1 MGELCETP
9 GSNEREQG
17 GEEAVGI
24 LQRRVGADR
33 CLGPRSEVVKFAFM
47 RMLTHPDVNGV
58 NYLIVPGKFC
68 LVGQLFLASAIKP
81 RKYPTGIR
89 PKAGRFAS
97 PAWRVASVQGT
108 VKQSMLIPG
117 AQNALRHKHGEAVSL
132 ADEPVC
138 RMHGAWAVLVQVAM
152 TLPLA
157 APTKGD
163 AETL

>member
-1 MGELCETP
+1 MGRRPTGHRRTIWFGGRIQGGRLAPFQEPSPSTMGKLMHHSTLRVLSILP
-9 GSNEREQG
+9 ISAGFLVREQVKK
-17 GEEAVGI
+17 ELETSKQMACWWP
-24 LQRRVGADR
+24 GA
-33 CLGPRSEVVKFAFM
+33 A
-47 RMLTHPDVNGV
+47 
-58 NYLIVPGKFC
+58 
-68 LVGQLFLASAIKP
+68 LAGRHSL
-81 RKYPTGIR
+81 R

-108 VKQSMLIPG
+108 VKQIMLIPG
-117 AQNALRHKHGEAVSL
+117 AQNARRHKHGEAVSL

>member
-47 RMLTHPDVNGV
+47 RMLTHPHFNGV

-89 PKAGRFAS
+89 FSSGY
-97 PAWRVASVQGT
+97 GT
-108 VKQSMLIPG
+108 
-117 AQNALRHKHGEAVSL
+117 GEWGPQIAHFSLKTAV
-132 ADEPVC
+132 
-138 RMHGAWAVLVQVAM
+138 
-152 TLPLA
+152 
-157 APTKGD
+157 
-163 AETL
+163 ETMKREA